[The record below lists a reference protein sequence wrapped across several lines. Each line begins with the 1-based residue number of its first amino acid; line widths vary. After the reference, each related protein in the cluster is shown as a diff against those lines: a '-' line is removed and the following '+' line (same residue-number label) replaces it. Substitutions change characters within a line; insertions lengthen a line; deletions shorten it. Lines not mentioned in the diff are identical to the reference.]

1 MKSVHSDPIDAA
13 TNAATGEKGNG
24 EHRFLT
30 VPEVAALLQ
39 VPVSWVY
46 GRLRERSTEPLP
58 GYRVGKYWRFR
69 EPEVVAWVRS
79 HKRRSHAA

>member
-1 MKSVHSDPIDAA
+1 MTARNVQFVNAA
-13 TNAATGEKGNG
+13 TNAATGEEENA

-30 VPEVAALLQ
+30 VHEVAKLLQ
-39 VPVSWVY
+39 VPVSSVY

-69 EPEVVAWVRS
+69 EQEIVAWVKC
-79 HKRRSHAA
+79 HKRGSHAA

>member
-1 MKSVHSDPIDAA
+1 MKSRYSDEANAA
-13 TNAATGEKGNG
+13 TSAATGEKGNE

-30 VPEVAALLQ
+30 VPEVATLLQ

-69 EPEVVAWVRS
+69 APEIIAWVES
-79 HKRRSHAA
+79 HKRGSHAA